1 MIYFLIAGMDG
12 KDNNKICTILPLL
25 LNKKIKKISYNF
37 RSMKYYV
44 TFAQEMFI
52 RA

>member
-1 MIYFLIAGMDG
+1 MIYFLLALMDG